1 MMRWVVPVVAV
12 ALLAIGYAVGTAGG
26 AESRQAKTYVLRPGD
41 EIYMPGLDLRC
52 FYRRVQAAWA
62 RGLVLD
68 CGTKSTDMQ
77 GVRTLIWAKVAE
89 LRHWAEGFDPAW
101 KLLARVRRHS

>member
-12 ALLAIGYAVGTAGG
+12 ALLATGYAVGTAGG

-41 EIYMPGLDLRC
+41 EIYMPGLDLQC
-52 FYRRVQAAWA
+52 SYRHVVSPWA
-62 RGLVLD
+62 RLDLD
-68 CGTKSTDMQ
+68 CGTKSTEMQ
-77 GVRTLIWAKVAE
+77 GVRILISPKVAE

-101 KLLARVRRHS
+101 KLLARVRR